1 MHFLWD
7 EALLPR
13 WSLRS
18 HFGPVRFV
26 CGLLVA
32 AFVGGGARGQENP
45 CLERAIAVSVL
56 TNDGKPVK
64 GLGLENFRCKVDRRP
79 VDVLSVTYDTG
90 PRRVVIVLDASS
102 SARDNWK
109 FALAVAQTLVA
120 QAEQQASFALLTFAD
135 QVQEK
140 ASFSEGR
147 QGVMERLSRLKNA
160 TPKGKTALRDA
171 MMEAVRM
178 LSPASVGDGLIVIS
192 DGNEN
197 QSHTEESE
205 LRRALVAAGVRV
217 FAFMVAAPL
226 PIPSRIDTPEETLEQ
241 SVLKALELSVLN
253 EFVETTGGVSV
264 SAVAP
269 FDPDRAVSAVRY
281 LEQPIAE
288 FYRLE
293 LRLPE
298 PLEKPGKLKV
308 EVIDPTRAKRPN
320 VRIYHPQQLPPCSWL
335 LQPEESSRF

>member
-7 EALLPR
+7 KALLAR
-13 WSLRS
+13 LSLRS
-18 HFGPVRFV
+18 HFGLARFV
-26 CGLLVA
+26 YGLLIANSMGV
-32 AFVGGGARGQENP
+32 GARAVENP

-56 TNDGKPVK
+56 TSDGKPVK
-64 GLGLENFRCKVDRRP
+64 GLGLENFRCKVNRRP
-79 VDVLSVTYDTG
+79 VDVLSVTCDTG
-90 PRRVVIVLDASS
+90 PRRVVIVLDASGS
-102 SARDNWK
+102 EGDNWK
-109 FALAVAQTLVA
+109 FELAVAQTLVS
-120 QAEQQASFALLTFAD
+120 QAEQQTSFALVTFAD

-147 QGVMERLSRLKNA
+147 QGVMDRLSRLKNA

-241 SVLKALELSVLN
+241 SVLKALELSALN
-253 EFVETTGGVSV
+253 ELVETTGGVSV

-269 FDPDRAVSAVRY
+269 VDPDRAVSAVRY